1 MVIERLLRRIMLLC
15 DVATLLA
22 LVGPTAIGK
31 TAVGIALSEMLNGE
45 IISADA
51 VAVYKKLDIGAAK
64 PSLEEQQQAKFHLI
78 DVCEPDYDFTV
89 AEFEAQA
96 TVARENIV
104 SRGKFPLLVG
114 GTGLYVRAMTAILTI
129 PEVPPQEAIREKYWA
144 IANSEG
150 AVVLHEQLQ
159 LVDPVSAEKIL
170 AGDAKRIIRALEVW
184 EVTGRPISDFHTPE
198 GVHGVTREGVRVV
211 GLRTER
217 ETLYNLINA
226 RVDAM
231 MAAGFLDEVKGLLAQ
246 GYGRDLKAMR
256 SLGYKHLVAHLLD
269 EVPIELAIEA
279 MKQDTRRFAKRQLT
293 WFQNDPRVEWLE
305 IAPEELK
312 KNKHDFA
319 LQIAK
324 RVAKIVQ

>member
-1 MVIERLLRRIMLLC
+1 M
-15 DVATLLA
+15 TLLA

-64 PSLEEQQQAKFHLI
+64 PSAEEQQQAKFHLI
-78 DVCEPDYDFTV
+78 DVCEPDHDFTV
-89 AEFEAQA
+89 AEFEEMA
-96 TVARENIV
+96 TVAREDIV
-104 SRGKFPLLVG
+104 SRGKLPLLVG

-150 AVVLHEQLQ
+150 ASVLHEQLQ
-159 LVDPVSAEKIL
+159 LVDPVSAQKIL
-170 AGDAKRIIRALEVW
+170 SGDAKRIIRALEVW

-198 GVHGVTREGVRVV
+198 GVHGVTREGVRVI

-217 ETLYNLINA
+217 AVLYNLINN

-231 MAAGFLDEVKGLLAQ
+231 MENGFLEEVKGLLAQ
-246 GYGRDLKAMR
+246 GYTCDLKAMR
-256 SLGYKHLVAHLLD
+256 SLGYKQLMAHLAGEMTL
-269 EVPIELAIEA
+269 ETAIEEI
-279 MKQDTRRFAKRQLT
+279 KQSTRRFAKRQLT
-293 WFQNDPRVEWLE
+293 WFQNDPRVEWLD
-305 IAPEELK
+305 IAPEEFK
-312 KNKHDFA
+312 KNKQDFA

-324 RVAKIVQ
+324 QVTKIVQ